1 MKPGHAL
8 LALLVAAV
16 WGFNFVVIRAG
27 LEDLPPLLLVVLRF
41 VVAVLPLPFLPRPA
55 VSWPRMLA
63 IGATLFT
70 GQFAL
75 LFTGMAVGMPPGLAS
90 VTLQAQAFFT
100 MLIAAVVL
108 HERPRPR
115 QLVGILIAFVGLAA
129 ISTTVGSSGV
139 TTTGLLLTLA
149 AAVSWAIGN
158 VLLRGVGKVDML
170 ALIVWL
176 SLIPPVPMLGL
187 ALAMDGPAAL
197 LHALA
202 VTGWVGYGAV
212 LYIGVVSTLVGYGLW
227 GFLLKRYTTI
237 TVAPFALLAPIF
249 GAVSAAL
256 VYGESF
262 GPVRLVGM
270 ALILL
275 GLAVVALPRWRFR

>member
-27 LEDLPPLLLVVLRF
+27 LENLPPLLLVVLRF

-55 VSWPRMLA
+55 VPWPRMLA

-115 QLVGILIAFVGLAA
+115 QLVGILIAFLGLAA
-129 ISTTVGSSGV
+129 ISTTVGSTGV
-139 TTTGLLLTLA
+139 TTAGLLLTLA
-149 AAVSWAIGN
+149 AAVSWAVGN
-158 VLLRGVGKVDML
+158 VLLRGLGKVDML

-187 ALAMDGPAAL
+187 ALAVDGPAAL

-262 GPVRLVGM
+262 GPIRLAGM
-270 ALILL
+270 VLILL

>member
-55 VSWPRMLA
+55 VPWPRMLA
-63 IGATLFT
+63 IGMTLFT

-115 QLVGILIAFVGLAA
+115 QLVGILIAFAGLAA

-139 TTTGLLLTLA
+139 TTAGLLLTLA
-149 AAVSWAIGN
+149 AAVSWGIGN

-176 SLIPPVPMLGL
+176 SLIPPLPMLGL
-187 ALAMDGPAAL
+187 ALAVDGPTAL

-202 VTGWVGYGAV
+202 VTGWVSYGAV

-249 GAVSAAL
+249 GAISAAL

-262 GPVRLVGM
+262 GPGRLVGM

>member
-8 LALLVAAV
+8 LALLIAAV

-41 VVAVLPLPFLPRPA
+41 VVAVLPLPFLARPA
-55 VSWPRMLA
+55 VPWPRMLA
-63 IGATLFT
+63 IGMTLFT

-115 QLVGILIAFVGLAA
+115 QLVGILIAFAGLVA

-139 TTTGLLLTLA
+139 TTAGLLLTLA
-149 AAVSWAIGN
+149 AAASWGIGN

-262 GPVRLVGM
+262 GPGRFVGM
-270 ALILL
+270 ALILV
-275 GLAVVALPRWRFR
+275 GLAVVALPRWRVR